1 MKPSKSVFW
10 IVLAL
15 FVLGG
20 GIFVASLRAGYET
33 AKYELVSK
41 DGPFEVREYEAH
53 LVVTTPMQAGG
64 QNGSFGKL
72 FQYISGKNEGA
83 KKIEMTTP
91 VFMPAAENGQPGEMQ
106 FVVPAD
112 IAKAGA
118 PVPTDPSV
126 KLTEM
131 SAGKYAVLR
140 YSGVAG
146 EEDRKAKLAALLE
159 SIKEAGLE
167 SVGLPIH
174 AGYDP
179 PWTPGPLR
187 RNEVMLRVK

>member
-1 MKPSKSVFW
+1 MKSPKAVIW
-10 IVLAL
+10 IVFGLL
-15 FVLGG
+15 VVGGVL
-20 GIFVASLRAGYET
+20 FVASSRAGYET

-41 DGPFEVREYEAH
+41 DGPFEIRQYEAH
-53 LVVTTPMQAGG
+53 LVVTTPMQGGG
-64 QNGSFGKL
+64 QSGSFGKL
-72 FQYISGKNEGA
+72 FHYISGKNEEEM
-83 KKIEMTTP
+83 KIEMTTP
-91 VFMPAAENGQPGEMQ
+91 VFMPASADGQPGEMQ

-118 PVPTDPSV
+118 PVPTDPSL
-126 KLTEM
+126 KIAEM

-146 EEDRKAKLAALLE
+146 EEDRKAKLAELFVA
-159 SIKEAGLE
+159 IEASGLE
-167 SVGLPIH
+167 SMGFPIH

-179 PWTPGPLR
+179 PWTPGLLR